1 MRRRAVSIVELA
13 IGIALLVLLA
23 SQVSLSTNL
32 YKQTQK
38 REAERLAKKLSSL
51 MLKADKTQ
59 THFQIDIASENL
71 LIQWNTSETSK
82 VTQQAREI
90 FTEEFPA
97 SSGCTYS
104 WNAPNDKIYYSHI
117 TNKFSQGA
125 TITVKGD
132 GDPYYVVI
140 ATIGSR
146 VRVSDTKPST

>member
-1 MRRRAVSIVELA
+1 MKRRAVSIVELS
-13 IGIALLVLLA
+13 IGIALLILLA

-32 YKQTQK
+32 YKQTPK

-59 THFQIDIASENL
+59 THFKVEIESDHMFIV
-71 LIQWNTSETSK
+71 WNTNETSL
-82 VTQQAREI
+82 VTEAARKK
-90 FTEEFPA
+90 FTETFPA

-104 WNAPNDKIYYSHI
+104 WNAPNDKVYYSHI

-125 TITVKGD
+125 TITVQGD
-132 GDPYYVVI
+132 GNPCYVVI

-146 VRVSDTKPST
+146 VRVSDTKP